1 VGAERDGRGFGM
13 GFLGR
18 PGGSRG
24 VFFQGI
30 GFVFGIEGF
39 IKQTECWAL
48 MLPLVIDASGI
59 RC

>member
-1 VGAERDGRGFGM
+1 
-13 GFLGR
+13 LGR
-18 PGGSRG
+18 SGGSRG
-24 VFFQGI
+24 FFFFQGI